1 MASKPFKELLATQ
14 KKNQSKEVEAIAEA
28 TQDYAI
34 QIQRDKGLGANYI
47 KENKIRNAAVSVV
60 QNFTGE
66 LDGIADNDYEYIK
79 ELVVKYNG
87 VLKELKGSV
96 DKGRFTDKEGTYI
109 ADIIQ
114 PVLSELGSLTGPL
127 LRARLAFKEFTKQFK
142 PIKLADRFLGDIPL
156 IGKMIKKKI
165 ERKETAEKE
174 VRGAERRASQ
184 EKARKARA
192 TIEDQ
197 VAGFSEP
204 DMPAEDLTEQQTPS
218 TKPTQ
223 RAIKKQVSASA
234 AEENAKEAA
243 EKSEEIKSIFEMI
256 AESTYE
262 TNENVKKLVDG
273 EKDDQKTK
281 GGILSS
287 LLPLAALTTLGA
299 TLGASFGAGLKLLGS
314 TLLSPLKAIKGLLPG
329 AKPPVRTPAK
339 TPPKGSPKTAA
350 VKTGDKPKA
359 EKPKAKKSL
368 VKQNLAKGKNIAKK
382 VGKGALRVAGRAF
395 LPLAAVMGIFD
406 AATGVAQA
414 GELLGKE
421 DDELTFRD
429 KASSG
434 FAGFLSGLTF
444 GLVDKKKTA
453 NFLAG
458 KKKSKGVDN
467 LDEGTYGIGEEPKM
481 PDDSEAQFGELKS
494 EEEIQMDEAS
504 EKIEKLKGRRKLNA
518 IKRFKRKFGTSYDE
532 YKKGVISKQ
541 AQNFEP
547 ISAVKGKEIE
557 SAQFDNDMMKR
568 MNNNAPVNNNVV
580 APNNVV
586 NNNNST
592 NVLPKMEN
600 VNTHRTIMSV
610 NDDAVF

>member
-14 KKNQSKEVEAIAEA
+14 KKDQNKEVEAIAEA

-34 QIQRDKGLGANYI
+34 QIQKDKGLGAKYI
-47 KENKIRNAAVSVV
+47 KENNIRNAAVSVV

-79 ELVVKYNG
+79 ELIVKYNG
-87 VLKELKGSV
+87 VLKELKSSV
-96 DKGRFTDKEGTYI
+96 AKGRFSDKEGTYI
-109 ADIIQ
+109 GQIIE

-127 LRARLAFKEFTKQFK
+127 LRARLAFREFTKQFK
-142 PIKLADRFLGDIPL
+142 PIKLADRFLGNVPI
-156 IGKMIKKKI
+156 IGKMIKKRI
-165 ERKETAEKE
+165 ERKEIAEKE

-192 TIEDQ
+192 SIEDQ
-197 VAGFSEP
+197 VSGFSEP
-204 DMPAEDLTEQQTPS
+204 EMPAENFTEQETPS

-223 RAIKKQVSASA
+223 KAIKKQASASV

-262 TNENVKKLVDG
+262 TNENVKKLVDS

-287 LLPLAALTTLGA
+287 LLPLAALTGLGGIISGA
-299 TLGASFGAGLKLLGS
+299 LTALGT

-329 AKPPVRTPAK
+329 AGGKGGKGAGKAK
-339 TPPKGSPKTAA
+339 PKGSPKGAA
-350 VKTGDKPKA
+350 VKTGDKGK
-359 EKPKAKKSL
+359 KGGKSL
-368 VKQNLAKGKNIAKK
+368 AKSNLTKGKNLAKK

-395 LPLAAVMGIFD
+395 LPLAAVMGMFD

-458 KKKSKGVDN
+458 KNKSKTKSVDN
-467 LDEGTYGIGEEPKM
+467 LDEGTYGIGEEPQKPQM

-504 EKIEKLKGRRKLNA
+504 EKIEKLQGRRKLNA
-518 IKRFKRKFGTSYDE
+518 IKRFKSKFGTSYND

-541 AQNFEP
+541 AQKFEP
-547 ISAVKGKEIE
+547 ISEPIKGKQIE

-568 MNNNAPVNNNVV
+568 MNNMAPVNNNVV

>member
-14 KKNQSKEVEAIAEA
+14 KKNQNKEVEAIAEA

-79 ELVVKYNG
+79 ELVIKYNG

-96 DKGRFTDKEGTYI
+96 DKGRFTDKEGKYI
-109 ADIIQ
+109 AEIIE

-127 LRARLAFKEFTKQFK
+127 LRARLAFREFTKQFK

-156 IGKMIKKKI
+156 VGKMIKKKI
-165 ERKETAEKE
+165 ERKEIAEKE

-204 DMPAEDLTEQQTPS
+204 EMPAEDFTEQETPS

-223 RAIKKQVSASA
+223 RAIKKQASASV

-243 EKSEEIKSIFEMI
+243 EKSEEIKGIFEMI

-273 EKDDQKTK
+273 DKEDQKTK

-287 LLPLAALTTLGA
+287 LLPLAALTGLGGIISGALSGLGA
-299 TLGASFGAGLKLLGS
+299 
-314 TLLSPLKAIKGLLPG
+314 TLLSPLRAIKGLLPG
-329 AKPPVRTPAK
+329 AGGKGAGKAK
-339 TPPKGSPKTAA
+339 PKGSPKGAA
-350 VKTGDKPKA
+350 VKTGDKGK
-359 EKPKAKKSL
+359 KGGKSL
-368 VKQNLAKGKNIAKK
+368 AKSNLAKGKNLAKK

-395 LPLAAVMGIFD
+395 LPLAAVMGMFD

-458 KKKSKGVDN
+458 KNKSKSKAVDN
-467 LDEGTYGIGEEPKM
+467 LDEGTYGIGEEPPKPQM

-504 EKIEKLKGRRKLNA
+504 EKIEKLQGRRKLNA
-518 IKRFKRKFGTSYDE
+518 IKRFKSKFGTSYND

-541 AQNFEP
+541 SQNFEP
-547 ISAVKGKEIE
+547 ISAVRGKEIE

-568 MNNNAPVNNNVV
+568 MNNMAPVNNNVV

>member
-1 MASKPFKELLATQ
+1 MESKPFSELLATQ

-66 LDGIADNDYEYIK
+66 LDAIADNDYEYIK
-79 ELVVKYNG
+79 ELVIKYNG
-87 VLKELKGSV
+87 VLEELTKSEK
-96 DKGRFTDKEGTYI
+96 KGRFQPAEKKYI
-109 ADIIQ
+109 TDIIQ
-114 PVLSELGSLTGPL
+114 PVLTELASLTGPM

-142 PIKLADRFLGDIPL
+142 PIKLADRFFGNVPIV
-156 IGKMIKKKI
+156 GKMIKKKI
-165 ERKETAEKE
+165 ERKEIAEKE

-192 TIEDQ
+192 SIEDQ
-197 VAGFSEP
+197 VAGVSEP
-204 DMPAEDLTEQQTPS
+204 DMPVEDLEGE
-218 TKPTQ
+218 KPTQ
-223 RAIKKQVSASA
+223 KAIQSQVSASV

-243 EKSEEIKSIFEMI
+243 EKSEEIKGIFEMI

-273 EKDDQKTK
+273 EKEDQKTK

-287 LLPLAALTTLGA
+287 LLPLAALTGLGGI
-299 TLGASFGAGLKLLGS
+299 LSGAITGLGS
-314 TLLSPLKAIKGLLPG
+314 TLLTPIKAISSLLGKIPG
-329 AKPPVRTPAK
+329 MGGK
-339 TPPKGSPKTAA
+339 TPPKTTPKGSPKGAA
-350 VKTGDKPKA
+350 VTKVDKSK
-359 EKPKAKKSL
+359 KGKSL
-368 VKQNLAKGKNIAKK
+368 VKSNVDKGKNIAKK

-395 LPLAAVMGIFD
+395 LPLAAVMGMFD

-421 DDELTFRD
+421 DEELTFRD

-444 GLVDKKKTA
+444 GLVDKKKLA
-453 NFLAG
+453 NKLAG
-458 KKKSKGVDN
+458 TGDKQIIDN
-467 LDEGTYGIGEEPKM
+467 LDEGTYDVI
-481 PDDSEAQFGELKS
+481 PDTKSATEAEQIASQDKAKDDIVGDQIDADAAEIKKKYFEKDQMALNKVMADSSSNKSRHIKRRYIDGKELEAQ
-494 EEEIQMDEAS
+494 AS
-504 EKIEKLKGRRKLNA
+504 N
-518 IKRFKRKFGTSYDE
+518 T
-532 YKKGVISKQ
+532 
-541 AQNFEP
+541 
-547 ISAVKGKEIE
+547 
-557 SAQFDNDMMKR
+557 
-568 MNNNAPVNNNVV
+568 PVNNNIV

-592 NVLPKMEN
+592 NVLPKMES
-600 VNTHRTIMSV
+600 VNTHRTIMSI

>member
-14 KKNQSKEVEAIAEA
+14 KKDQNKEVEAIAEA
-28 TQDYAI
+28 TQDFAI
-34 QIQRDKGLGANYI
+34 QIQKDKGLGAKYI
-47 KENKIRNAAVSVV
+47 KENNIRNAAVSVV

-66 LDGIADNDYEYIK
+66 LDAIADNDYEYIK

-87 VLKELKGSV
+87 VLKELKSSV
-96 DKGRFTDKEGTYI
+96 AKGRFSDKEGTYI
-109 ADIIQ
+109 GQIIE

-127 LRARLAFKEFTKQFK
+127 LRARLAFREFTKQFK
-142 PIKLADRFLGDIPL
+142 PIKLADRFLGNVPI
-156 IGKMIKKKI
+156 IGKMIKKRI
-165 ERKETAEKE
+165 ERKEIAEKE

-192 TIEDQ
+192 SIEDQ
-197 VAGFSEP
+197 VSGFSEP
-204 DMPAEDLTEQQTPS
+204 EMSAEDFTEQETPS

-223 RAIKKQVSASA
+223 RAIKKQASASV

-243 EKSEEIKSIFEMI
+243 EKSEEIKGIFEMI

-262 TNENVKKLVDG
+262 TNENVKKLVDSD
-273 EKDDQKTK
+273 KDDQKIK

-287 LLPLAALTTLGA
+287 LLPLAALTGLGGIISGAITGLGA
-299 TLGASFGAGLKLLGS
+299 TLL
-314 TLLSPLKAIKGLLPG
+314 TPLRALKGLIPG
-329 AKPPVRTPAK
+329 MGGK
-339 TPPKGSPKTAA
+339 TPPKTTPKGSPKGAA
-350 VKTGDKPKA
+350 VKTGDKGK
-359 EKPKAKKSL
+359 KGGKSL
-368 VKQNLAKGKNIAKK
+368 AKSNLAKGKNLAKK

-395 LPLAAVMGIFD
+395 LPLAAVMGMFD

-444 GLVDKKKTA
+444 GLVDKKKMA
-453 NFLAG
+453 NKLAG
-458 KKKSKGVDN
+458 TDTSAKFMYDN
-467 LDEGTYGIGEEPKM
+467 EQEMEDAFAGKEQGDAT
-481 PDDSEAQFGELKS
+481 EA
-494 EEEIQMDEAS
+494 
-504 EKIEKLKGRRKLNA
+504 EKIALQDRTRKEGNK
-518 IKRFKRKFGTSYDE
+518 KRARHYTSYMDT
-532 YKKGVISKQ
+532 YTTDSYADSVTDDDLFSTTPS
-541 AQNFEP
+541 N
-547 ISAVKGKEIE
+547 KGKQIE
-557 SAQFDNDMMKR
+557 TAQFDNEMMKR
-568 MNNNAPVNNNVV
+568 LDKMQPVNNNVV